1 MRILGIESSCDETAA
16 AVVEDGR
23 RVLSDVVASQV
34 ALHSPYGGVVPE
46 LASRRHVEMVLP
58 VIEQALE
65 EAGVGRDDLDAVA
78 VTRGPGLIGALLVG
92 LSAAKALAYAWR
104 KPLIAVNH
112 LEGHMQTAFLG
123 REPLD
128 RAFVCLV
135 VSGGHSALYLVEPD
149 ARSHLLGG
157 TRDDAAG
164 EAFDKVA
171 KLLGLGYPGGVVIDR
186 LAGSGSSAAIPFPRA
201 FFDQDSFEF
210 SFSGIK
216 TAVANF
222 VRRFGLPAETGGPA
236 PYRIEDLA
244 ASFQEAVV
252 DVLVVKTIRA
262 ALHWGVRDVAVVGG
276 VAANRRL
283 RERLA
288 EEAGYHRLE
297 LHLPEPRYC
306 TDNAV
311 MIAAGGYAVWR
322 RDGFCL
328 KPLELDAVS
337 RWM

>member
-46 LASRRHVEMVLP
+46 LASRRHVEMILP
-58 VIEQALE
+58 VIHQALS
-65 EAGVGRDDLDAVA
+65 EAGVGKDDLDAVA
-78 VTRGPGLIGALLVG
+78 VTQGPGLIGALLVG
-92 LSAAKALAYAWR
+92 LSSAKALAYAWR
-104 KPLIAVNH
+104 KPLLAVNH
-112 LEGHMQTAFLG
+112 LEGHMQAAFLG

-128 RAFVCLV
+128 RPHVCLV
-135 VSGGHSALYLVEPD
+135 ASGGHSALYRVDPD
-149 ARSHLLGG
+149 GLGRFLGG

-186 LAGSGSSAAIPFPRA
+186 LAMEGSPTAHTFPRA
-201 FFDQDSFEF
+201 LFDRDSLEF

-222 VRRFGLPAETGGPA
+222 VRRFGPVPPPGSVG
-236 PYRIEDLA
+236 PYRLEDVV

-252 DVLVVKTIRA
+252 DVLVTKTFRA
-262 ALHWGVRDVAVVGG
+262 AIQCGVRDVAVVGG

-283 RERLA
+283 RARLE
-288 EEAGYHRLE
+288 EEAAYQRVT
-297 LHLPEPRYC
+297 LHLPELKHC

-311 MIAAGGYAVWR
+311 MIAAGGYAVWKR
-322 RDGFCL
+322 AGFCRD
-328 KPLELDAVS
+328 PLRLDAVS
-337 RWM
+337 RWL